1 MMPGMRGM
9 NPKQMQAAMRRM
21 GIQQEEMEGVEEVI
35 IKTYD
40 KEIRITEPS
49 VTMITMQGQKTFQ
62 IAGNVEETEKE
73 GAIPIEDIKLVA
85 EQANVSEE
93 EARQALE
100 ECDGEPAE
108 AIIYLMSK

>member
-9 NPKQMQAAMRRM
+9 NPKQMKAAMRRM
-21 GIQQEEMEGVEEVI
+21 GIEQEELEGVEEVI

-40 KEIRITEPS
+40 KEIRIKDAA
-49 VTMITMQGQKTFQ
+49 VTVVTMQGQKTFQ
-62 IAGNVEETEKE
+62 VAGNVEETEKE

-93 EARQALE
+93 EARHALE

-108 AIIYLMSK
+108 AIIHLMSK